1 VEAMDVSGVRF
12 GTLLKVRKY
21 QERKAQEEL
30 SQIRN
35 QKLQEKEALS
45 ELAEKRDGEISTSP
59 QQGKVQAADL
69 QISRAFIRKLTK
81 EIQAQQKK
89 IEEIQKQEETKTDE
103 VVERKKAKEMIE
115 TLEDRYQTQLTK
127 ERDRKEQRLMDVL
140 AQRTHSEN
148 SQ

>member
-1 VEAMDVSGVRF
+1 MDVSGVRF